1 MTVGRNLSRARS
13 HIIFIVALLAASAY
27 ILWVESS
34 RREAAASRAP
44 EAQWRVEFGAFDN
57 AAAAGRQWDGLRG
70 RLPELRGAEVSIIE
84 GADGVRL
91 ELGPLSDQRQAVQIC
106 GAVQAGGAKCRL
118 VSPGP

>member
-27 ILWVESS
+27 ILWVERS
-34 RREAAASRAP
+34 RGEAEASRAP

-57 AAAAGRQWDGLRG
+57 AAAAGGHWDGLRG
-70 RLPELRGAEVSIIE
+70 RLPEFRAVEAKIVE

-91 ELGPLSDQRQAVQIC
+91 QLGPLPNRRAAVQIC
-106 GAVQAGGAKCRL
+106 DATQAGGVKCEP
-118 VSPGP
+118 VTPGL